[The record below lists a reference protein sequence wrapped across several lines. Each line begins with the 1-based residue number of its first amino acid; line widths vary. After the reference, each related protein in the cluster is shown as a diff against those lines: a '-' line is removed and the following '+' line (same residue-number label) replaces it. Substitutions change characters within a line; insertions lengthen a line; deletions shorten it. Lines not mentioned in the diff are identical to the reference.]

1 MKEGVSM
8 RYIITLLWSF
18 ALGQVV
24 GYLGSALSSQPYN
37 FIQTSIFS
45 VICGLMII
53 TLGRLTPT
61 TEEKI
66 S

>member
-53 TLGRLTPT
+53 ALGRLTPS